1 MRIVINHLT
10 RMQKGFICVAGI
22 DLQTHRHVR
31 PVLGSQL
38 RSELLAEHGGPF
50 ALRRIVDLGK
60 THFVGS
66 VPEIEDRQF
75 NSEQVRVLEEMPD
88 IEFLK
93 LLDSLAEDELSK
105 LFGPELENTRTT
117 CAIPA
122 QRGLRSLGMLR
133 AKVVELNL
141 EPGRDGLPRVR
152 IAVETERGVLRLP
165 VTGIELFADDHITPD
180 AAQVTALNSRLATV
194 PNALLAVGL
203 SRPYRGSSS
212 ETAKHWLQVNNI
224 FI

>member
-22 DLQTHRHVR
+22 DLQTQRHVR

-38 RSELLAEHGGPF
+38 RTELLAEHGGPF
-50 ALRRIVDLGK
+50 ALRRIVDLGP

-75 NSEQVRVLEEMPD
+75 NSEQVRVLGEMPEG
-88 IEFLK
+88 EFLQ

-117 CAIPA
+117 CAIPDK
-122 QRGLRSLGMLR
+122 RGLRSLGVLR
-133 AKVVELNL
+133 AKEADLHL
-141 EPGRDGLPRVR
+141 EPGHDGLPRVR
-152 IAVETERGVLRLP
+152 IVVDTERGTLRLP
-165 VTGIELFADDHITPD
+165 VTGIELYAADHVTPD
-180 AAQVTALNSRLATV
+180 EAQVTAVNARLATA
-194 PNALLAVGL
+194 PTALLAVGL

-212 ETAKHWLQVNNI
+212 ETARHWLQVNNI
-224 FI
+224 FV

>member
-10 RMQKGFICVAGI
+10 RMQKGFICVAGV
-22 DLQTHRHVR
+22 DVQSKRHVR

-50 ALRRIVDLGK
+50 SLRSIVDLGT

-75 NSEQVRVLEEMPD
+75 SSEQVRVLGEMPEA
-88 IEFLK
+88 EFQQ
-93 LLDSLAEDELSK
+93 LLDSVAEDELSK
-105 LFGPELENTRTT
+105 LFGPELESTRTT

-122 QRGLRSLGMLR
+122 GRGLHSLGILR
-133 AKVVELNL
+133 AKVVDLHL
-141 EPGRDGLPRVR
+141 EPGHDGLPRVR
-152 IAVETERGVLRLP
+152 IVIDTDRGILRLP
-165 VTGIELFADDHITPD
+165 VTGIELYAGDHVTPD
-180 AAQVTALNSRLATV
+180 SAQVTAVNARLSAAST
-194 PNALLAVGL
+194 ALLAVGL

-212 ETAKHWLQVNNI
+212 ESAKHWLQVNNI
-224 FI
+224 FA

>member
-31 PVLGSQL
+31 PVLGTQL

-75 NSEQVRVLEEMPD
+75 NSEQVRLLGEMPD
-88 IEFLK
+88 AEFRQ
-93 LLDSLAEDELSK
+93 LLDALAEDKLSK

-122 QRGLRSLGMLR
+122 QRGLHSLGMLR
-133 AKVVELNL
+133 AKVVDLHL
-141 EPGRDGLPRVR
+141 EPGHDGLPRVR
-152 IAVETERGVLRLP
+152 IIVDTKRGVLRLP
-165 VTGIELFADDHITPD
+165 VTGIELYAADHVTPD
-180 AAQVTALNSRLATV
+180 AAQVTAVNALLAAT
-194 PNALLAVGL
+194 PTALLAVGL
-203 SRPYRGSSS
+203 SRPYRGSSNES
-212 ETAKHWLQVNNI
+212 AKHWLQVNNI
-224 FI
+224 FV

>member
-22 DLQTHRHVR
+22 DLQTQRHVR

-75 NSEQVRVLEEMPD
+75 NSEQVRVLGEMPD
-88 IEFLK
+88 AEFRQ
-93 LLDSLAEDELSK
+93 LLDALAEDELSK

-117 CAIPA
+117 CAILEK
-122 QRGLRSLGMLR
+122 RGLRSLGMLR
-133 AKVVELNL
+133 AKMVDLHL
-141 EPGRDGLPRVR
+141 EPGHDSLPRVR
-152 IAVETERGVLRLP
+152 IVVETERGALRLP
-165 VTGIELFADDHITPD
+165 VTGIDLYAADHVTPD
-180 AAQVTALNSRLATV
+180 AVQVAAVNTRLAAAPT
-194 PNALLAVGL
+194 ALLAVGL
-203 SRPYRGSSS
+203 SRPYRGNSS
-212 ETAKHWLQVNNI
+212 EPARHWLQVNNI
-224 FI
+224 FV